1 MRKVNNKSVIRKIA
15 MATIR
20 ENKKKNIVILLA
32 ILLTTAMFTTVFS
45 VALSLNETSQNAAM
59 RQVGGSSMA
68 GLKQMLPED
77 FDKIKSDPEV
87 VNAAYRISLGI
98 AVNQEL
104 KAVQTEV
111 YYATDENARS
121 CFCEPTT
128 GAMPKEKYEIAT
140 STIVLDKLGAEHKLG
155 EKISLELSIGFDGT
169 ETVTQEFTLCGF
181 WEGDPVCMAQMC
193 FVSREYCDEVAPTPS
208 VPSFEAEDRYTGYW
222 MIDFDFKNSFDI
234 EGKLEALLERNGYDP
249 EITGVGVNWAYSTS
263 SVEPKEIL
271 ISVGLALLALLA
283 GYLIIYNIFYIN
295 VISDIHSYGLL
306 KTVGTTGKQL
316 RRIVRTQGLVF
327 CLIGIPLGLLTG
339 TVAAAVIFPVIVGTM
354 TYAEN
359 SYVFSTHPL
368 IYAVSVLFTLLTVLL
383 SCSKP
388 CRVAAKVSPI
398 EAVSYTVRDDGKK
411 KRKKRRRVTP
421 FSMAWSGLGRSKKK
435 MVVVVLSLSLSLLL
449 VNGVYAIVQGFDAEK
464 FISTSI
470 IGDISVQDSSMRNFA
485 LTVRDTAGVSDA
497 DIAFI
502 DSLEGVEQS
511 NIYLQ
516 ESQCAIADA
525 VEELIEKMGNTNPI
539 YEEALAYYQTSGLM
553 EMKLYGIDD
562 FVLENLEPYEGT
574 VDREKFAS
582 GSYAIVNVAQ
592 ILDYANFD
600 NHIDVYQAGD
610 TIEVEFL
617 DGTKKS
623 YEVMALAEMPYPMS
637 TQSYSLVGLD
647 VFVPA
652 EDVRAHAKEEGAMY
666 SVLTVDDD
674 RFEETVAAVQA
685 YVEQSNS
692 LCMVSKQTY
701 LDEFDSFV
709 SMFYLVG
716 GSLAAVLALI
726 GILNFVNA
734 IVTGMLAR
742 RQEFAMME
750 AVGMTGRQLAAMLVW
765 EGVIYA
771 LFTFVF
777 VMVANYAIVGV
788 LVEGLAGEIWFFT
801 YRPTC
806 LPILICLPI
815 LVGLAAV
822 IPYTA
827 GRSMRKRSVVER
839 MRIAE

>member
-1 MRKVNNKSVIRKIA
+1 MRKVKNNSVIRKIA

-32 ILLTTAMFTTVFS
+32 ILLTSAMFTTVFS

-68 GLKQMLPED
+68 GFKQMLPED
-77 FDKIKSDPEV
+77 YDIIKSDPEV
-87 VNAAYRISLGI
+87 VNATYRISLGM

-121 CFCEPTT
+121 CFSEPTT
-128 GAMPKEKYEIAT
+128 GAMPKEKYEIAA

-155 EKISLELSIGFDGT
+155 EKISLELLIGLVGT

-181 WEGDPVCMAQMC
+181 WEGDPVSMAQMC
-193 FVSREYCDEVAPTPS
+193 FVSREYCDEIAPTPS
-208 VPSFEAEDRYTGYW
+208 VPSFEVEDRFTGYW
-222 MIDFDFKNSFDI
+222 NIDFDFKNSFDI
-234 EGKLEALLERNGYDP
+234 EGKLEALLERTGYDP
-249 EITGVGVNWAYSTS
+249 KTTGVGVNWAYSTS

-271 ISVGLALLALLA
+271 TAGGMALLAILA

-295 VISDIHSYGLL
+295 VIADIHSYGLL

-316 RRIVRTQGLVF
+316 RRIVRMQGLVF

-339 TVAAAVIFPVIVGTM
+339 TLAASVIFPVIVGTM
-354 TYAEN
+354 TYAKN

-411 KRKKRRRVTP
+411 KSKKRRRVTP
-421 FSMAWSGLGRSKKK
+421 FRMAWSGLGRSKMK

-449 VNGVYAIVQGFDAEK
+449 VNGVYAIVKGFDADK
-464 FISTSI
+464 FISSSI

-485 LTVRDTAGVSDA
+485 MPDRDTNGVSEA
-497 DIAFI
+497 DLAFI
-502 DSLEGVEQS
+502 GSLEGVKHSDIYMQS
-511 NIYLQ
+511 N
-516 ESQCAIADA
+516 QCAIPEAA
-525 VEELIEKMGNTNPI
+525 GELLENLENFDPI
-539 YEEALAYYQTSGLM
+539 YKDALEYYQTSGLM
-553 EMKLYGIDD
+553 EMKLYGVDD

-574 VDREKFAS
+574 VDTEKFAS

-592 ILDYANFD
+592 ILDDANFES
-600 NHIDVYQAGD
+600 HIDVYRVGD
-610 TIEVEFL
+610 TVEVEFL

-637 TQSYSLVGLD
+637 TQEYSLLGID

-652 EDVRAHAKEEGAMY
+652 EDVRDHAQQKGAMY
-666 SVLTVDDD
+666 SVLTADDD
-674 RFEETVAAVQA
+674 RFEETVAAVRE
-685 YVEQSNS
+685 YVEKSSS

-771 LFTFVF
+771 LFTFAF
-777 VMVANYAIVGV
+777 VVAANYAFVGA
-788 LVEGLAGEIWFFT
+788 LVEALAGEIWFFT

-822 IPYTA
+822 IPYIA